1 MIENRNRKGI
11 LIIVSVVKV
20 LLLLIISGGY
30 LFLHNKSY
38 KNQAIECGDA
48 IYLNEIKYSPV
59 ASSDLKEYTISNV
72 LICKT
77 DTGMKLYKINE
88 YPDYEYTIVTTTN
101 SLEMIKDHAR
111 HYEMATFIK
120 KMDHFTTNKK
130 IT

>member
-1 MIENRNRKGI
+1 MENRNRKGI
-11 LIIVSVVKV
+11 LIIVSVVIV
-20 LLLLIISGGY
+20 LFLIIISGGY

-88 YPDYEYTIVTTTN
+88 YPDYKYIAGYHAWGGEIYK
-101 SLEMIKDHAR
+101 KD
-111 HYEMATFIK
+111 ET
-120 KMDHFTTNKK
+120 D
-130 IT
+130 

>member
-1 MIENRNRKGI
+1 MENRNRKGI
-11 LIIVSVVKV
+11 LIIVSAVIV
-20 LLLLIISGGY
+20 LLLIIISSGY

-59 ASSDLKEYTISNV
+59 SSSDVKEYTISNV

-88 YPDYEYTIVTTTN
+88 YPDYEYIAGYHAWDG
-101 SLEMIKDHAR
+101 EIYKKD
-111 HYEMATFIK
+111 ET
-120 KMDHFTTNKK
+120 D
-130 IT
+130 

>member
-1 MIENRNRKGI
+1 MENRNRKGI
-11 LIIVSVVKV
+11 LIIVSVVIV
-20 LLLLIISGGY
+20 LFLIIISGGY

-38 KNQAIECGDA
+38 KNQPIECGDA

-88 YPDYEYTIVTTTN
+88 YPDYEYIAGYHAWDG
-101 SLEMIKDHAR
+101 EIYKKD
-111 HYEMATFIK
+111 ET
-120 KMDHFTTNKK
+120 D
-130 IT
+130 

>member
-1 MIENRNRKGI
+1 MENRNRKGI
-11 LIIVSVVKV
+11 LIIVSVVIV
-20 LLLLIISGGY
+20 LFLIIISGGY

-88 YPDYEYTIVTTTN
+88 YPDYEYIVGYYAWDGV
-101 SLEMIKDHAR
+101 IYKKD
-111 HYEMATFIK
+111 ET
-120 KMDHFTTNKK
+120 D
-130 IT
+130 

>member
-1 MIENRNRKGI
+1 MENRNRKGI
-11 LIIVSVVKV
+11 LIIVSVVIV
-20 LLLLIISGGY
+20 LFLIIISGGY

-88 YPDYEYTIVTTTN
+88 YPDYENIAGYHAWDGEIYK
-101 SLEMIKDHAR
+101 KD
-111 HYEMATFIK
+111 ET
-120 KMDHFTTNKK
+120 D
-130 IT
+130 